1 MLTKGNCVYFNDFG
15 EYDKDGDDDTD
26 DNNDSDIV
34 LQVFLVLM
42 PPLLRPNR
50 AWSPFELSQLQAMQ
64 GI

>member
-1 MLTKGNCVYFNDFG
+1 MLTKGNCVYFNDYDD
-15 EYDKDGDDDTD
+15 YDKDDNGDDDD
-26 DNNDSDIV
+26 DSDIV

-42 PPLLRPNR
+42 PPLLWPNR